1 MLIGSH
7 VSLKAPKMLLGS
19 AQEAASY
26 GANTFMVYTGAP
38 QNTKRK
44 PLDEMKIPEGRAY
57 IEEHGFQSS
66 GSSCALYR

>member
-26 GANTFMVYTGAP
+26 GANTLWFIP
-38 QNTKRK
+38 E
-44 PLDEMKIPEGRAY
+44 LHKIPSAN
-57 IEEHGFQSS
+57 HSMK
-66 GSSCALYR
+66 